1 MKEFTN
7 ELIDGI
13 VEVSLETGVSTREC
27 IKTAIKMLELEK
39 QFENMKNISENAG
52 RKLSIDERWEI
63 DDEIYRGISNV

>member
-1 MKEFTN
+1 MQEFRN

-13 VEVSLETGVSTREC
+13 VEVSMKTETPVNKC
-27 IKTAIKMLELEK
+27 IEIAIEMLEFEK